1 LTTLLADVY
10 GQHPGLQRRIHGFGM
25 NDHGPPRWI
34 NSSSGAELKLLVKNV
49 LQLR

>member
-1 LTTLLADVY
+1 MLLADVY
-10 GQHPGLQRRIHGFGM
+10 AEHQGLQARIHAFGL

-49 LQLR
+49 LHLR